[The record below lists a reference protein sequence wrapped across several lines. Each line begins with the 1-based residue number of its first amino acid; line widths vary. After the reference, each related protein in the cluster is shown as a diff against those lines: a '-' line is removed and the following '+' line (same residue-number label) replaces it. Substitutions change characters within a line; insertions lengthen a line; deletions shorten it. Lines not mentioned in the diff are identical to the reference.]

1 MSYLKYRL
9 QMEDGEKILYFK
21 AREAFP
27 FGKTRSRKKK
37 NNNNN
42 VRLISKILFKEM
54 RSFVFILRCLCN
66 FQNLKICFG
75 KMCIKKRNR

>member
-27 FGKTRSRKKK
+27 FGKTRSRKY
-37 NNNNN
+37 NNNNA
-42 VRLISKILFKEM
+42 RLTSKILFKEM
-54 RSFVFILRCLCN
+54 RSFVFILKSLCN

-75 KMCIKKRNR
+75 KMCIKEQNR

>member
-9 QMEDGEKILYFK
+9 QMEDREKILYFK

-37 NNNNN
+37 
-42 VRLISKILFKEM
+42 KIIIMSDLFQRFCLKKCAV
-54 RSFVFILRCLCN
+54 SFSF
-66 FQNLKICFG
+66 
-75 KMCIKKRNR
+75 